1 MIFVC
6 VGSREY
12 QFNRLLI
19 ELDRLVEKGLI
30 DDEIYAQIGKSTYKP
45 KHFSYTK
52 FLASDEFEEYQKK
65 ADLIISHGGTGALI
79 GALKKGKSVI
89 AVPRLEE
96 FGEHID
102 NHQIEVAS
110 VLESEGYLKS
120 VIDIKDLYSVIKKM
134 KENPVKKKYNKKSK
148 AINIIRDFIKNN

>member
-1 MIFVC
+1 
-6 VGSREY
+6 
-12 QFNRLLI
+12 
-19 ELDRLVEKGLI
+19 
-30 DDEIYAQIGKSTYKP
+30 
-45 KHFSYTK
+45 
-52 FLASDEFEEYQKK
+52 
-65 ADLIISHGGTGALI
+65 
-79 GALKKGKSVI
+79 KSVI

-102 NHQIEVAS
+102 DHQIEVAS